1 MEYYK
6 LQKTFEGAIQLD
18 NKYGVYVPAKQKGKT
33 GLKKKSTLDEIIEK
47 INEKYKGKFTEA
59 DRVIL
64 GALHDKLI
72 KNKKLFSSAISTDS
86 VIFSESI
93 FPSVFSETAME
104 SYTESEESYR
114 SIFEDKNKYQAIMG
128 ALAEGV
134 YRELRKKMDDMPL
147 DMAAEE
153 EHFYGNR

>member
-6 LQKTFEGAIQLD
+6 LQKTFEGAIQLE
-18 NKYGVYVPAKQKGKT
+18 NKYGVYIPAKQKGKT

-72 KNKKLFSSAISTDS
+72 KNKKLFSSAISTDP
-86 VIFSESI
+86 VIFTESI
-93 FPSVFSETAME
+93 FPAIFGEAAME
-104 SYTESEESYR
+104 SYTESEESYK

-128 ALAEGV
+128 ALAEV
-134 YRELRKKMDDMPL
+134 IYREMKEDGWL
-147 DMAAEE
+147 AAR
-153 EHFYGNR
+153 YGGGAE

>member
-1 MEYYK
+1 MFLFLKREAFINR
-6 LQKTFEGAIQLD
+6 KTERSFIAYAGS
-18 NKYGVYVPAKQKGKT
+18 KF
-33 GLKKKSTLDEIIEK
+33 
-47 INEKYKGKFTEA
+47 KFTEA

-72 KNKKLFSSAISTDS
+72 KNKKLFSSAISTDP

-93 FPSVFSETAME
+93 FPSIFGEAAME

-128 ALAEGV
+128 ALAEV
-134 YRELRKKMDDMPL
+134 IYREMRKKMDDTPL
-147 DMAAEE
+147 DMVAEE
-153 EHFYGNR
+153 SKYDVD